1 MRAEH
6 EINDLCKRY
15 QQLEDT
21 QQQDDVMLREL
32 QKEIQGLHKVQVRLT
47 KVETENSAYRSQLP
61 ELKDWILAI
70 SFAYERLQ
78 AEHKT
83 LHTKYRKEEVKRRSV
98 EFATNITQSKL
109 KVADMNIIWL
119 ETEHSALQ
127 QRSEQKEEEL

>member
-1 MRAEH
+1 
-6 EINDLCKRY
+6 
-15 QQLEDT
+15 
-21 QQQDDVMLREL
+21 
-32 QKEIQGLHKVQVRLT
+32 
-47 KVETENSAYRSQLP
+47 
-61 ELKDWILAI
+61 LAI

-119 ETEHSALQ
+119 ETEHSAL
-127 QRSEQKEEEL
+127 